1 MQTGGSKLFAVCIIS
16 TMAGVRGKIHFCKI
30 CWNRIVQNCPPD
42 TWRGDQLT
50 LSRRRCF
57 PPPDPFPPLCRL
69 APLHCLVEENSENA
83 LFAFRTFLLLW
94 HFWTV
99 EYLHNNEHQSKSV
112 YCSIEA
118 HCCGWGVR
126 PGRLVTN
133 RSSRRRFGLFS
144 TQQSSRAHLAPPPP
158 KTFHTTR

>member
-1 MQTGGSKLFAVCIIS
+1 MIGRKDLLVAIALGTAGSKFGETDEEQGRIS
-16 TMAGVRGKIHFCKI
+16 WLWAGGAAFLHLI
-30 CWNRIVQNCPPD
+30 
-42 TWRGDQLT
+42 
-50 LSRRRCF
+50 LSRLSADLHHCTASWKKTQKMHF
-57 PPPDPFPPLCRL
+57 LLLC
-69 APLHCLVEENSENA
+69 
-83 LFAFRTFLLLW
+83 TFLLIW

-99 EYLHNNEHQSKSV
+99 EYLHHNEHQSKSV